1 MDVQKLG
8 VSVLFWVVV
17 GIGLKIMIRFVRHR
31 IRCARALQYGD
42 YPPEK
47 TRIWIAPLI
56 AIGALLGA
64 QVVIGVGA
72 AFVVGTTTPQQRLAK
87 QMKRQAD
94 VQVALGKEFQRPPA
108 RSYLDLDARVA
119 TVQRLRDEASDVQ
132 SAVRGLN
139 RKQYSAKEV
148 AAITALDAMLTAD
161 LGYMDAYRQVV
172 GQRKVQI
179 TENGLG
185 LPPAEL
191 DAMLQRQITVTT
203 RAIAMIDPYVALRAI
218 QPAEGVKLRAQLQ
231 ATVAKLQAARAA
243 ARPPAKKPKAAV
255 KAKTTKAKAA

>member
-1 MDVQKLG
+1 
-8 VSVLFWVVV
+8 
-17 GIGLKIMIRFVRHR
+17 
-31 IRCARALQYGD
+31 
-42 YPPEK
+42 
-47 TRIWIAPLI
+47 
-56 AIGALLGA
+56 
-64 QVVIGVGA
+64 
-72 AFVVGTTTPQQRLAK
+72 
-87 QMKRQAD
+87 MKRQAD

-139 RKQYSAKEV
+139 RRQYSAKEV

>member
-1 MDVQKLG
+1 MDVQRLAVFILLWVLVGVGLG
-8 VSVLFWVVV
+8 L
-17 GIGLKIMIRFVRHR
+17 LIRFVRHR
-31 IRCARALQYGD
+31 IRCARARRYGD
-42 YPPEK
+42 YPPDK
-47 TRIWIAPLI
+47 TRIWVAPLI
-56 AIGALLGA
+56 TVGALFGI
-64 QVVIGVGA
+64 QVVLAVVAIA
-72 AFVVGTTTPQQRLAK
+72 VGTTTPQQRLAK

-94 VQVALGKEFQRPPA
+94 MQVALGKEFQRPPA

-139 RKQYSAKEV
+139 RNQYSAKEV
-148 AAITALDAMLTAD
+148 AAIAALDAMLTAD
-161 LGYMDAYRQVV
+161 LAYMDAYQRVV
-172 GQRKVQI
+172 GQRKVEI
-179 TENGLG
+179 TASGVG

-191 DAMLQRQITVTT
+191 DAMLQRQINVTM

-218 QPAEGVKLRAQLQ
+218 QPAQGVQLRAQLQ

-243 ARPPAKKPKAAV
+243 AHPPAKKKPKAAA